1 MITNTSSTQ
10 NERDLGD
17 IIGVH
22 IYLDLA
28 SPPKMY
34 FMGEVLILHKTLRD
48 V

>member
-17 IIGVH
+17 TIGVH
-22 IYLDLA
+22 VYLDLP
-28 SPPKMY
+28 SPPKKD

-48 V
+48 I